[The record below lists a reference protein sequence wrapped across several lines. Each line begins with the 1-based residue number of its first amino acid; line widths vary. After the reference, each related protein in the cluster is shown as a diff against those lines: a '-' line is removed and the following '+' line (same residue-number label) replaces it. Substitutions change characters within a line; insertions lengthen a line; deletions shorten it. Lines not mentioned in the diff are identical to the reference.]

1 MTEVGLGDLVTI
13 PPHASLYPA
22 AYSSPAALTT
32 DQHLTAL
39 VVSIHGFYLNIIL
52 PSGKTAW
59 IHKGSCRLARKA
71 DRT

>member
-1 MTEVGLGDLVTI
+1 MHDIAAGDLVTV

-32 DQHLTAL
+32 EDHLTAL

-52 PSGKTAW
+52 PSGKSAW